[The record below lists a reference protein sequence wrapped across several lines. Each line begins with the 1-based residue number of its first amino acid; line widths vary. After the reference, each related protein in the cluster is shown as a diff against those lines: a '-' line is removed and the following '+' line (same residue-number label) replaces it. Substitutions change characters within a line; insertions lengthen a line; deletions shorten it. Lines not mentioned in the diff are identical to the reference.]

1 MRNVLV
7 VSKDKALSIMQ
18 KRKPK
23 GLFFAAYDNKIVG
36 IINLSNDDQEVKYF
50 DSAEECVKWL
60 LDWSIEPIDELPA
73 HEKLLINVINQLAAI
88 IDQGPID
95 QGPSLK
101 EIQDYVYH
109 GQQNNSITT
118 AYDFKPTLLSGM
130 YSNELY
136 DDLHLLIIKGFV
148 ETKFDGQKTVFTIPA
163 RVNIESIAEV

>member
-1 MRNVLV
+1 MRNILV

-18 KRKPK
+18 NRKPK

-88 IDQGPID
+88 KG

-101 EIQDYVYH
+101 EIQDYVYR

-163 RVNIESIAEV
+163 RVHIESIAEV